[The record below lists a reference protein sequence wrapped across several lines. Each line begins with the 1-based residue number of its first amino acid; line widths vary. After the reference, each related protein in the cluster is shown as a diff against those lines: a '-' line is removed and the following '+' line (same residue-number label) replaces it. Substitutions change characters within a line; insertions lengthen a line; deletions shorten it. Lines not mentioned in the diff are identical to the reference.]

1 MNLALTS
8 TLTTSQNGAGLF
20 CFGTEKDFVVYI
32 GYNTMRGGTKMNGW
46 KRLTEIAQEQICFV
60 QEVQGEEKLRLFDLG
75 FFRGSRVLPL
85 YECAGGG
92 TRVYRVK
99 DTLIAL
105 RNGDAEVI
113 LAEEAGEREQERG
126 KERNVKEGKPYE

>member
-1 MNLALTS
+1 M
-8 TLTTSQNGAGLF
+8 G
-20 CFGTEKDFVVYI
+20 KKI
-32 GYNTMRGGTKMNGW
+32 
-46 KRLTEIAQEQICFV
+46 TEIPLEQPCFV
-60 QEVQGEEKLRLFDLG
+60 QEVQGECRLRLFDLG

-105 RNGDAEVI
+105 RDGDAAKIIVEE
-113 LAEEAGEREQERG
+113 AEE
-126 KERNVKEGKPYE
+126 YD

>member
-1 MNLALTS
+1 MGKN
-8 TLTTSQNGAGLF
+8 
-20 CFGTEKDFVVYI
+20 I
-32 GYNTMRGGTKMNGW
+32 
-46 KRLTEIAQEQICFV
+46 TEIPMEQTCV
-60 QEVQGEEKLRLFDLG
+60 VCGVQGEGKLRLFDLG

-105 RNGDAEVI
+105 RNQDAARNFV
-113 LAEEAGEREQERG
+113 EEAAENG
-126 KERNVKEGKPYE
+126 

>member
-1 MNLALTS
+1 MRKNI
-8 TLTTSQNGAGLF
+8 
-20 CFGTEKDFVVYI
+20 TEVPV
-32 GYNTMRGGTKMNGW
+32 
-46 KRLTEIAQEQICFV
+46 EQPCYV
-60 QEVQGEEKLRLFDLG
+60 CSVSGEEKLRLFDLG

-105 RNGDAEVI
+105 RNWDADRI
-113 LAEEAGEREQERG
+113 LVEEAGE
-126 KERNVKEGKPYE
+126 ND

>member
-1 MNLALTS
+1 MGKNI
-8 TLTTSQNGAGLF
+8 
-20 CFGTEKDFVVYI
+20 TEVPV
-32 GYNTMRGGTKMNGW
+32 
-46 KRLTEIAQEQICFV
+46 EQTCFV
-60 QEVQGEEKLRLFDLG
+60 CSVQGEGKLRLFDLG

-105 RNGDAEVI
+105 RNQDAERIAV
-113 LAEEAGEREQERG
+113 EEAVENG
-126 KERNVKEGKPYE
+126 

>member
-1 MNLALTS
+1 MDR
-8 TLTTSQNGAGLF
+8 Q
-20 CFGTEKDFVVYI
+20 
-32 GYNTMRGGTKMNGW
+32 
-46 KRLTEIAQEQICFV
+46 KRLTDIAKERVCLV
-60 QEVQGEEKLRLFDLG
+60 REVEGEEKLRLFDLG

-105 RNGDAEVI
+105 RDRDAQNI
-113 LAEEAGEREQERG
+113 LAEECREE
-126 KERNVKEGKPYE
+126 EAPYA

>member
-1 MNLALTS
+1 M
-8 TLTTSQNGAGLF
+8 
-20 CFGTEKDFVVYI
+20 KK
-32 GYNTMRGGTKMNGW
+32 R
-46 KRLTEIAQEQICFV
+46 KRLTEIAIKQDCLV
-60 QEVQGEEKLRLFDLG
+60 QTVEGESCLRLFDLG

-105 RNGDAEVI
+105 RNGDAQSI
-113 LAEEAGEREQERG
+113 WAEEAE
-126 KERNVKEGKPYE
+126 PYE

>member
-1 MNLALTS
+1 MKKIVEVPLETP
-8 TLTTSQNGAGLF
+8 
-20 CFGTEKDFVVYI
+20 
-32 GYNTMRGGTKMNGW
+32 
-46 KRLTEIAQEQICFV
+46 CFV
-60 QEVQGEEKLRLFDLG
+60 EGVTGTEKLRLFDLG

-105 RNGDAEVI
+105 RNTDAACITV
-113 LAEEAGEREQERG
+113 EEAVENG
-126 KERNVKEGKPYE
+126 

>member
-1 MNLALTS
+1 M
-8 TLTTSQNGAGLF
+8 GRKI
-20 CFGTEKDFVVYI
+20 TEVPV
-32 GYNTMRGGTKMNGW
+32 
-46 KRLTEIAQEQICFV
+46 AQACFV
-60 QEVQGEEKLRLFDLG
+60 CGVQGEGKLRLFDLG

-105 RNGDAEVI
+105 RNQDAERI
-113 LAEEAGEREQERG
+113 LVEEAAEHD
-126 KERNVKEGKPYE
+126 

>member
-1 MNLALTS
+1 MGKN
-8 TLTTSQNGAGLF
+8 
-20 CFGTEKDFVVYI
+20 I
-32 GYNTMRGGTKMNGW
+32 
-46 KRLTEIAQEQICFV
+46 TEIPVEQPCFIC
-60 QEVQGEEKLRLFDLG
+60 EVRGEGKLRLFDLG

-105 RNGDAEVI
+105 RNQDAARIFV
-113 LAEEAGEREQERG
+113 EEAAENG
-126 KERNVKEGKPYE
+126 

>member
-1 MNLALTS
+1 M
-8 TLTTSQNGAGLF
+8 
-20 CFGTEKDFVVYI
+20 D
-32 GYNTMRGGTKMNGW
+32 RR
-46 KRLTEIAQEQICFV
+46 KRLTEIGKGQVCFV
-60 QEVQGEEKLRLFDLG
+60 QDVQGEERLRLFDLG

-105 RNGDAEVI
+105 RDRDAEKI
-113 LAEEAGEREQERG
+113 LTEEGGE
-126 KERNVKEGKPYE
+126 EGKPYA

>member
-1 MNLALTS
+1 MGKNI
-8 TLTTSQNGAGLF
+8 
-20 CFGTEKDFVVYI
+20 TEVPVEHLCYVS
-32 GYNTMRGGTKMNGW
+32 G
-46 KRLTEIAQEQICFV
+46 V
-60 QEVQGEEKLRLFDLG
+60 SGEGKLRLFDLG

-105 RNGDAEVI
+105 RNRDAENISV
-113 LAEEAGEREQERG
+113 EEAAGNG
-126 KERNVKEGKPYE
+126 

>member
-1 MNLALTS
+1 MDR
-8 TLTTSQNGAGLF
+8 Q
-20 CFGTEKDFVVYI
+20 
-32 GYNTMRGGTKMNGW
+32 
-46 KRLTEIAQEQICFV
+46 KRLTDIAKERVCFV
-60 QEVQGEEKLRLFDLG
+60 REVEGEEKLRLFDLG

-105 RNGDAEVI
+105 RDRDARNI
-113 LAEEAGEREQERG
+113 LAEECREEGE
-126 KERNVKEGKPYE
+126 PYA